1 VHALLVGLTTA
12 AVVLLAALAVVL
24 VVLPKATGSVPLTVL
39 TESMEPTL
47 PPGTLVV
54 VRPTPIDD
62 VHVGDVVTY
71 QIASGE
77 PAVVTHRV
85 TSVTSASDGT
95 RRLRTQGDAN
105 AEPDARPVQAA
116 QVRGVVWYSV
126 PWVGYANQLVN
137 GSRGWLVPTVA
148 VSLLLYGAVM
158 VAVGIVGEARRRRD
172 RRARGVARGRR
183 ARRRGEV
190 RWPVR
195 LGGRTPAAA
204 GRRRPR

>member
-1 VHALLVGLTTA
+1 M
-12 AVVLLAALAVVL
+12 
-24 VVLPKATGSVPLTVL
+24 VLPKVTGSVPLTVL

-54 VRPTPIDD
+54 VRPTPVDRI
-62 VHVGDVVTY
+62 HVGDVVTY

-85 TSVTSASDGT
+85 TSVTSAADGSP
-95 RRLRTQGDAN
+95 RLITQGDAN
-105 AEPDARPVQAA
+105 AVADARPVRAV

-148 VSLLLYGAVM
+148 VALLLYGAVM
-158 VAVGIVGEARRRRD
+158 IATGAVGAVRRQRD
-172 RRARGVARGRR
+172 RRARGVTRGRR
-183 ARRRGEV
+183 ALRAVGQARPSRS
-190 RWPVR
+190 
-195 LGGRTPAAA
+195 TSA
-204 GRRRPR
+204 GPSGTMSSNTR